1 MILRSH
7 QISRWTLFLDCFLP
21 FLNIF
26 SLLFIESVLTVLFL
40 YLFCLL
46 TILCSRLLRNF
57 LVFLL
62 RTCIHPFPYLWSIFD
77 GCWTQRKMVF
87 LGKPFSFT
95 LVESKK
101 TGNWSFGPIELLL
114 WEWET
119 LVLRFFCFI
128 FRQDFFLNHCMMIF
142 FFHILHFLLCFVIVW
157 KDFF

>member
-7 QISRWTLFLDCFLP
+7 QISRQTLFFAFFLL

-26 SLLFIESVLTVLFL
+26 SLLLIKSVLTVLFL
-40 YLFCLL
+40 YLFSLL

-77 GCWTQRKMVF
+77 GCWTQREMVF
-87 LGKPFSFT
+87 LGKSFSFS

-101 TGNWSFGPIELLL
+101 TWNWSFGSIEFLF
-114 WEWET
+114 WEWIT
-119 LVLRFFCFI
+119 LVLRFFYFCF
-128 FRQDFFLNHCMMIF
+128 R
-142 FFHILHFLLCFVIVW
+142 
-157 KDFF
+157 